1 MGEKEKNFR
10 KKISFYFLLPELSL
24 ERDSKTPY
32 RYMHEPP
39 SELSEEQE
47 RDVLVRSIEV

>member
-1 MGEKEKNFR
+1 MRKKRILE
-10 KKISFYFLLPELSL
+10 KKISFYFLLPELSR